1 MRPDAGRGLGP
12 AIATALRAGSLVA
25 VIGIGAGFG
34 LSLLDGSSAP
44 GATPLIDAIRGGGSD
59 ALIGLGLLALTLTP
73 PAALAVAAAVLY
85 RAGEV
90 RPAAVAVAALVLLL
104 GSLALAALL
113 GPTI

>member
-1 MRPDAGRGLGP
+1 
-12 AIATALRAGSLVA
+12 
-25 VIGIGAGFG
+25 
-34 LSLLDGSSAP
+34 
-44 GATPLIDAIRGGGSD
+44 
-59 ALIGLGLLALTLTP
+59 
-73 PAALAVAAAVLY
+73 LAVAAAVLY